1 MSLIH
6 DLRDLAVSIRTDE
19 QAAGFFVWK
28 DVPFTDFNRQIVEP
42 GTNPDFPS
50 GALGIYSDDDFYA
63 VASLPYRFKDLSCAE
78 IVATLWPEIE
88 NPVILPDHGDYWW
101 TAQRDDKLE
110 VPGEPWEMWFV
121 ESARG
126 AIPDNVALQTPH
138 CVPEAD
144 SDGRPAKY
152 DAVRWRTCATEEE
165 ALKARSS
172 IGGSVYRED
181 FENLS
186 IEIRHWDQGV
196 RTIIHKLGVDPEKF
210 TIIETPKETD
220 IYKRLGL
227 TDTALERENT

>member
-6 DLRDLAVSIRTDE
+6 DLRDLAVLIRRDE
-19 QAAGFFVWK
+19 PTSGFFVWK
-28 DVPFTDFNRQIVEP
+28 DVPHRDFNRQIVEP
-42 GTNPDFPS
+42 DTNPDFPS
-50 GALGIYSDDDFYA
+50 GALGIYSDGDFEE
-63 VASLPYRFKDLSCAE
+63 VAALPHRFKDLSCAE
-78 IVATLWPEIE
+78 IVATLWPEID

-101 TAQRDDKLE
+101 TAQSDDKLE

-121 ESARG
+121 ESTHG
-126 AIPDNVALQTPH
+126 A
-138 CVPEAD
+138 EAD
-144 SDGRPAKY
+144 DHPLKY

-210 TIIETPKETD
+210 KIIETPKEPN

-227 TDTALERENT
+227 TDPTAEKETT